1 MDAQKNERRENF
13 RENMKQLA
21 YPLIAILVSF
31 IAGGILV
38 AIFGSSPIVA
48 YSAMIRG
55 SLGDVGKIGETL
67 VVTTYLILTGLSVAF
82 AFRCG
87 LFNIGAEGQFI
98 IGSIAA
104 VAVGYSFKGLPAIIH
119 VPLTL
124 AGGALAGGV
133 WGGIVGWLKAK
144 VGSHEVINSIMMN
157 YIAYNI
163 SNYLTMKVLGVQ
175 GKAFSV
181 EIADSAKLF
190 RFSDI
195 SPIFQFT
202 RLGAGILLALAAA
215 FYTYYLLNKTIRGY
229 EVRSVG
235 FNKYAAEYGG
245 ISVSK
250 NIVFAMFYAGTLA
263 GLAGA
268 IMTSGMQYRVNYL
281 MGFTGYG
288 MDGIAVA
295 LVGNNHPIGV
305 ILSAILF
312 GILQKGGPMMQ
323 IEGIAKEV
331 VFIVQGILILFVAA
345 GFIKT
350 IHTNLKNSKRM
361 NTKDA
366 KAGNGKEVK

>member
-1 MDAQKNERRENF
+1 MDAQRNERKENF
-13 RENMKQLA
+13 KESMKQLA

-38 AIFGSSPIVA
+38 AAFGNNPVVA
-48 YSAMIRG
+48 YSALIKG
-55 SLGDVGKIGETL
+55 SLGDVGKVGETL

-98 IGSIAA
+98 IGTLVSLM
-104 VAVGYSFKGLPAIIH
+104 VGYSFKGLPAIIH

-124 AGGALAGGV
+124 ALGALGGGI
-133 WGGIVGWLKAK
+133 WGGIIGWLKARL
-144 VGSHEVINSIMMN
+144 GSHEVINSIMMN
-157 YIAYNI
+157 YIAYNLC
-163 SNYLTMKVLGVQ
+163 NYLTMKVFGVE

-190 RFSDI
+190 RFSDL
-195 SPIFQFT
+195 SPAFQFT
-202 RLGAGILLALAAA
+202 RLSGGILLSLAAA
-215 FYTYYLLNKTIRGY
+215 FITYYLLNKTIRGY
-229 EVRSVG
+229 EVRAVG
-235 FNKYAAEYGG
+235 FNQYAAEYGG
-245 ISVSK
+245 ISVPK
-250 NIVFAMFYAGTLA
+250 NVTFAMFYAGALS

-305 ILSAILF
+305 ILSALLF

-345 GFIKT
+345 GFVKT
-350 IHTNLKNSKRM
+350 IHDNMK
-361 NTKDA
+361 A
-366 KAGNGKEVK
+366 KKAAKLSREKLSVKGEGK